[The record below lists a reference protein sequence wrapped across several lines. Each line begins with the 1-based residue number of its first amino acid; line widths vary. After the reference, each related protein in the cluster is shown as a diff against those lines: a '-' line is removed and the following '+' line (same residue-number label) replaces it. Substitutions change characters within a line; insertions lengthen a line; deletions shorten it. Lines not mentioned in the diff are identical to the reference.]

1 MHVHDQIAAPAR
13 SAKIL
18 EFPRM
23 AQPTSTLLVPRE
35 HGSWGLWLLPLI
47 SGAVVGYVLD
57 PHAAAAPVFWF
68 GLAAT
73 SAFLIYQPLESLLG
87 LSLVKMRSQR
97 QQRTALLWII
107 ALTIAAVCSVLELLH
122 LQRLMVL
129 LIGVVASGCFGVR
142 SLLGRSRRVRVLKQL
157 IGALGLTS
165 TAAGAYYAAAGR
177 MDRTALLLW
186 LASWLFAVGQ
196 IEYVQLRLRSAQ
208 VRSSRQKTRSSLPV
222 SIFHVVAMCVAII
235 AGLAHVAPLLLG
247 LTLIPAVVRLAVW
260 IVRPWRPLGVHILG
274 ISELVQGMLFN
285 ALLVTAFLIHY

>member
-1 MHVHDQIAAPAR
+1 MHVQGQIAAPAR
-13 SAKIL
+13 SAKVL

-47 SGAVVGYVLD
+47 SGAIVGYVLG

-122 LQRLMVL
+122 LQRFMVL

-165 TAAGAYYAAAGR
+165 TAAGAYYSATGR
-177 MDRTALLLW
+177 MDRMALLLW

-208 VRSSRQKTRSSLPV
+208 LRSSRQKARSSLPV

-247 LTLIPAVVRLAVW
+247 LTFTPAVIRLAVW
-260 IVRPWRPLGVHILG
+260 VVSPWRPLGVHILG
-274 ISELVQGMLFN
+274 ISELLQGVLFN
-285 ALLVTAFLIHY
+285 ALLVNAFLAHH

>member
-1 MHVHDQIAAPAR
+1 MQVQGQIAAPAR

-18 EFPRM
+18 EFPRPV
-23 AQPTSTLLVPRE
+23 QPISSLLVPRE

-47 SGAVVGYVLD
+47 SGAVVGYVFD
-57 PHAAAAPVFWF
+57 PHAAAVPVFWF

-73 SAFLIYQPLESLLG
+73 SAFLSYQPLEMLLG

-107 ALTIAAVCSVLELLH
+107 VLTIAAVCSVLELLH
-122 LQRLMVL
+122 LQRFMVL
-129 LIGVVASGCFGVR
+129 LIGVVASGSFGVR

-165 TAAGAYYAAAGR
+165 TAAGAYYAATGR

-186 LASWLFAVGQ
+186 LASWFFAVGQ

-208 VRSSRQKTRSSLPV
+208 IRLLRQKARSSLPV
-222 SIFHVVAMCVAII
+222 TIFHVLVMGIAILG
-235 AGLAHVAPLLLG
+235 GLAHVAPLLLG
-247 LTLIPAVVRLAVW
+247 LAFIPAVIRLAVW
-260 IVRPWRPLGVHILG
+260 VIQPWRPLGVHILG
-274 ISELVQGMLFN
+274 ISELIQGVLFN
-285 ALLVTAFLIHY
+285 ALLVATFLVHV

>member
-1 MHVHDQIAAPAR
+1 MQVQGQITAPAR

-18 EFPRM
+18 EFPRPV
-23 AQPTSTLLVPRE
+23 QPTSSLLVPRE

-47 SGAVVGYVLD
+47 SGGVVGYVFHS
-57 PHAAAAPVFWF
+57 HAAVAPVFWF
-68 GLAAT
+68 GLAAV

-87 LSLVKMRSQR
+87 LSLVKTRSQR

-107 ALTIAAVCSVLELLH
+107 VFTVAAVCSVLELLH
-122 LQRLMVL
+122 LQRYLVL

-157 IGALGLTS
+157 IGAMGLTS
-165 TAAGAYYAAAGR
+165 TAAGAYYAATGR

-208 VRSSRQKTRSSLPV
+208 LRSSRQKTRSSLPV
-222 SIFHVVAMCVAII
+222 TIFHVCMMSIAII
-235 AGLAHVAPLLLG
+235 AGLADLAPLLLG
-247 LTLIPAVVRLAVW
+247 LAFIPAIIRLAVW
-260 IVRPWRPLGVHILG
+260 VVRPWRPLGVHILG
-274 ISELVQGMLFN
+274 ISELLQGVLFN
-285 ALLVTAFLIHY
+285 ALLVAAFLVHH

>member
-1 MHVHDQIAAPAR
+1 MHVQGQIAAPAR
-13 SAKIL
+13 SAKVL

-47 SGAVVGYVLD
+47 SGAIVGYVLG

-122 LQRLMVL
+122 LQRFMVL

-165 TAAGAYYAAAGR
+165 TAAGAYYSATGR

-208 VRSSRQKTRSSLPV
+208 LRSSWQKARSSLPV
-222 SIFHVVAMCVAII
+222 SIFHVGVMCVAIA
-235 AGLAHVAPLLLG
+235 AGLAHIAPLLLG
-247 LTLIPAVVRLAVW
+247 LTFIPALVRLAVW
-260 IVRPWRPLGVHILG
+260 VVRPWRPLGVHILG
-274 ISELVQGMLFN
+274 ISELVQGVLFN
-285 ALLVTAFLIHY
+285 VLLAAAFLIHH